1 MPTLNVLCI
10 STTKERNI
18 VAERFYWGYYNIKFM
33 WYLNCFKCHL
43 SGSIPAWA
51 KKNLIMQLKLSTRS
65 DLFGM
70 YYKCIIKIQANE
82 LHIIKY
88 YQYVS
93 HLMDPLPPPPFHE
106 SPVLKLNIIM
116 ASVLMMNF
124 PPLPLPLSP
133 ACTIKPVHKT
143 TWPWQVQWC
152 GN

>member
-93 HLMDPLPPPPFHE
+93 HLMDPLPPPLSWIP
-106 SPVLKLNIIM
+106 SPKTEYYHGQCLDDEFPTPPSPII
-116 ASVLMMNF
+116 SSLYN
-124 PPLPLPLSP
+124 
-133 ACTIKPVHKT
+133 KT
-143 TWPWQVQWC
+143 RP
-152 GN
+152 